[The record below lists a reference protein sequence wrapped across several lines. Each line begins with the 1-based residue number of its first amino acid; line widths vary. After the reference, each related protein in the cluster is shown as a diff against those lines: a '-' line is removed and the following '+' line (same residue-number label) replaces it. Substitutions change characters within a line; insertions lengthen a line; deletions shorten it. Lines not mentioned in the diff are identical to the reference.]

1 MLAAASLAYAGEP
14 CPWQDA
20 ANTAACSRW
29 EVPLQRLE
37 ATTEWTQ
44 GADKPQAR
52 VDTKPSTPATVA
64 GPEELRIRAI
74 ITRFLENLMLPL
86 PESNGLEISRD
97 YPLTQ
102 EDPVYIAHIPK
113 AAWVKASV
121 RLDFGPLRFRIQP
134 HEGGLVTV
142 NFSFGNLITLR
153 ENDTVLARLLIGAQA
168 VQGVWDDTLD
178 NFSLTTW
185 QLGQIHLVSPGKAVS
200 LTLNGATLNLVL
212 SRSSDDTW
220 KQRQTLDM
228 TGLTV
233 QLPDTNFSVDRM
245 IGQIGMDGRDYP
257 KMLSLRRVFT
267 TPTHLND
274 AEATQRFLT
283 YVDGMNTVFSH
294 FDIALAATDV
304 TLGKPQGPL
313 TTIKRINIGNDFT
326 VGKEPDPGLHFQLE
340 LADFQTQGTNMP
352 TALVPLSARLE
363 MGFFNMPANVLS
375 QIMKITLASEQV
387 AEEKQED
394 YLDQAFASLFLNSK
408 LGLYLK
414 DSYLVT
420 PVGRLELSANST
432 INSKSAFG
440 AMGEFNLQIEGFD
453 KLLGSATLID
463 KQKVGPL
470 LALLAALSNRTQAN
484 GKTVDSFA
492 LKLTE
497 EGKLWLNGKD
507 ITALF
512 LASDEA
518 DSG

>member
-1 MLAAASLAYAGEP
+1 
-14 CPWQDA
+14 
-20 ANTAACSRW
+20 
-29 EVPLQRLE
+29 V
-37 ATTEWTQ
+37 
-44 GADKPQAR
+44 
-52 VDTKPSTPATVA
+52 
-64 GPEELRIRAI
+64 
-74 ITRFLENLMLPL
+74 
-86 PESNGLEISRD
+86 
-97 YPLTQ
+97 
-102 EDPVYIAHIPK
+102 
-113 AAWVKASV
+113 
-121 RLDFGPLRFRIQP
+121 
-134 HEGGLVTV
+134 
-142 NFSFGNLITLR
+142 
-153 ENDTVLARLLIGAQA
+153 
-168 VQGVWDDTLD
+168 
-178 NFSLTTW
+178 
-185 QLGQIHLVSPGKAVS
+185 
-200 LTLNGATLNLVL
+200 
-212 SRSSDDTW
+212 
-220 KQRQTLDM
+220 
-228 TGLTV
+228 
-233 QLPDTNFSVDRM
+233 
-245 IGQIGMDGRDYP
+245 
-257 KMLSLRRVFT
+257 
-267 TPTHLND
+267 
-274 AEATQRFLT
+274 
-283 YVDGMNTVFSH
+283 
-294 FDIALAATDV
+294 ATDV
-304 TLGKPQGPL
+304 TFGKPQGPL